1 MHKFT
6 IGGVPEYF
14 NLPIL
19 NAIATG
25 DLEKADIKLR
35 WETVKEG
42 TGAMSKMLHDGDLD
56 IAMILLE
63 GATKS
68 ILEGQRI
75 KIIKDYVSSPLTWGV
90 HTSPFV
96 HSVDELYARRIGISR
111 YGSGSHM
118 MAFLMA
124 EQYGWPKE
132 SLEFV
137 VINNLDGALD
147 AFAKQEIDIFL
158 WEKFTT
164 KPFVDAGQMNRID
177 TVATPWPCFVLAA
190 NARTMAAYSK
200 EVKKICQ
207 LINHQA
213 SVLMSDKSLSEL
225 ISKDYGLTSDDSK
238 LITQEVKWS
247 TATEVD
253 EMAIQKVMDTYRELK
268 VIKSTQDT
276 KSLIALV

>member
-25 DLEKADIKLR
+25 DLEKADISLK
-35 WETVKEG
+35 WQTVKEG
-42 TGAMSKMLHDGDLD
+42 TGAMSKMLHDGELD
-56 IAMILLE
+56 MAMILLE

-68 ILEGQRI
+68 ILDGQRI
-75 KIIKDYVSSPLTWGV
+75 KIIKDYVTSPLTWGV

-164 KPFVDAGQMNRID
+164 KPFVDAGHMNCID

-207 LINHQA
+207 LINNQA
-213 SVLMSDKSLSEL
+213 SLLMSNKSLSEI
-225 ISKDYGLTSDDSK
+225 ISKDYGLTPEDSE

-247 TATEVD
+247 TANEVD
-253 EMAIQKVMDTYRELK
+253 EESIQKVMDTYMELK

>member
-1 MHKFT
+1 MHTFT

-19 NAIATG
+19 RAISSG
-25 DLEKADIKLR
+25 NLEKADLKLK
-35 WETVKEG
+35 WQTIKEG
-42 TGAMSKMLHDGDLD
+42 TGAMAKMLHDGDLD

-68 ILEGQRI
+68 ILDGQRCR
-75 KIIKDYVSSPLTWGV
+75 IIKNYVSSPLTWGV
-90 HTSPFV
+90 HTSPYT
-96 HSVDELYARRIGISR
+96 HNLSDLYARRIGISR

-118 MAFLMA
+118 MAYLMA

-137 VINNLDGALD
+137 VINNLDGALE

-164 KPFVDAGQMNRID
+164 KPFVDQGLMNRVD

-190 NARTMAAYSK
+190 NTRIMAAYSK
-200 EVKKICQ
+200 EVKKIGHEINEHARQ
-207 LINHQA
+207 LLA
-213 SVLMSDKSLSEL
+213 DPRLSHI
-225 ISKDYGLTSDDSK
+225 ISKDYDLLQGDAVLVAN
-238 LITQEVKWS
+238 EVKWS
-247 TATEVD
+247 TDLQVD
-253 EMAIQKVMDTYRELK
+253 QTAIQKVMDTYKDLK
-268 VIKSTQDT
+268 VIQSTMETQ
-276 KSLIALV
+276 SLIAPL